1 MNDLPDNPSSAADRI
16 ERQLLSMLGGYWR
29 VGDRLPAT
37 GDLARRLGTGQR
49 NTHLALRALTRKGY
63 LRARPG
69 QGTFVQSLP
78 EGLIAPAAGDAQT
91 ELLTGKRIA
100 MFCITANAPY
110 LPLVNRI
117 ERRIR
122 RAGVAVRRI
131 EPDPSSNDLTAA
143 MPDDVDGAIL
153 AFPNMRSPV
162 LFDER
167 RSVVV
172 LASSSTLPI
181 HAGKRFDLITPDD
194 WQGALLAGR
203 HARAL
208 GCRRPCFVGVA
219 DLVAD
224 RQYCEV
230 SQLRLDAFQTGL
242 GQTVAEQRCLMA
254 DRFTAAAGARVVR
267 AFARLSPLPDLVFA
281 VTDEVAMGLMMG
293 ASALGLEA
301 GQDYRLIGFDGMDEG
316 QAADGGPLTT
326 VKRPEHAMAR
336 LAVRS
341 MLGRLVSPDLPSRR
355 MQLACSFIK
364 GATTGEA
371 ADERAAIQ
379 RRGAEEAQP

>member
-37 GDLARRLGTGQR
+37 SDLARRLGTGQR
-49 NTHLALRALTRKGY
+49 NTHLALRALTSKGY

-78 EGLIAPAAGDAQT
+78 EELVAPAACDAQAA
-91 ELLTGKRIA
+91 LLAGKQVAI
-100 MFCITANAPY
+100 FCTATKAPY
-110 LPLVNRI
+110 IPLINRI
-117 ERRIR
+117 EKRLRQ
-122 RAGVAVRRI
+122 AGVVVRRL
-131 EPDPSSNDLTAA
+131 EPDPSSNDLTAT

-153 AFPNMRSPV
+153 AFPLVRSPV
-162 LFDER
+162 QFDER
-167 RSVVV
+167 RSLVV
-172 LASSSTLPI
+172 LASSSTLPV
-181 HAGKRFDLITPDD
+181 HAGGRFDLITPDD

-203 HARAL
+203 HAKAL

-230 SQLRLDAFQTGL
+230 SKLRLDAFQTGL
-242 GQTVAEQRCLMA
+242 GQIVPEHRCLMA
-254 DRFTAAAGARVVR
+254 DRFTPHAGARVARV
-267 AFARLSPLPDLVFA
+267 FARLDPLPDVVFA

-301 GQDYRLIGFDGMDEG
+301 GQDYRLIGFDGLAEG
-316 QAADGGPLTT
+316 QDLDGGPLTT
-326 VKRPEHAMAR
+326 VKRPERAMAH

-341 MLGRLVSPDLPSRR
+341 MLARLASPDLPARR

-371 ADERAAIQ
+371 ADDRAAIQ